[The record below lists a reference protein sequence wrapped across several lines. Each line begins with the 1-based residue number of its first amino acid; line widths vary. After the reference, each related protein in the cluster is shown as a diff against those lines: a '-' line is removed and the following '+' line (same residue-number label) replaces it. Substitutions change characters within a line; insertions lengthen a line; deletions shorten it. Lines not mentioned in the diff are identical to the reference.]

1 MADDHPRITTREVC
15 ALARYGRATLFR
27 RIDAGQMPHAIDRG
41 GDGFLFDRK
50 AVLVALGLADD
61 ALKAPEKSWHITPEE
76 GLRLFGKGVRHRR
89 LAGEPGGP
97 GCDRH
102 AMDRGFCPPT
112 PKR

>member
-27 RIDAGQMPHAIDRG
+27 RIDAGQMPHPIDRG

-61 ALKAPEKSWHITPEE
+61 AIKTPEKSWDCDPE
-76 GLRLFGKGVRHRR
+76 GLRLALARKVRQPK
-89 LAGEPGGP
+89 AVGGP
-97 GCDRH
+97 GW
-102 AMDRGFCPPT
+102 
-112 PKR
+112 K